1 MNDAISSWQ
10 IPLEFIR
17 EGIPL
22 IVLPASVNES
32 EPLRF
37 ILDTGNATAPF
48 ILSRQIA
55 ARLKIDA
62 HPSSEFPAP
71 SVVGSEPTELLA
83 ATAESVSVGPF
94 REEAIRIG
102 VSKAIDQLSRAIGKE
117 IDGNIGYPF
126 LKNLRITIDYPR
138 NTLRVSRSVRRG
150 EDPRAF
156 DFDLGS
162 PKPLILISATL
173 NGRGPY
179 RFALDTG
186 AGSTIVSHELAQ
198 QLGLSQGAHIPI
210 QGAGGPATG
219 FLTKLSSLEFGNVS
233 LRDVTV
239 VAADVFA
246 SLRNPV
252 GGELDGIIG
261 YNVMRQFCV
270 TIDYPMKRM
279 RFES

>member
-1 MNDAISSWQ
+1 MNDKTTSWQ
-10 IPLEFIR
+10 IPLRFIR
-17 EGIPL
+17 DGIPL
-22 IVLPASVNES
+22 IVIPAFVNERG
-32 EPLRF
+32 PFDF

-48 ILSRQIA
+48 VLSRKLAEQLDIKA
-55 ARLKIDA
+55 QPGD
-62 HPSSEFPAP
+62 EFAAP
-71 SVVGSEPTELLA
+71 SVVGNQPTELLA
-83 ATAESVSVGPF
+83 ATAESIAVGPF
-94 REEAIRIG
+94 RKERLRLGI
-102 VSKAIDQLSRAIGKE
+102 SKAMDQLSRAIGKE

-126 LKNLRITIDYPR
+126 LKNRRITIDYPR
-138 NTLRVSRSVRRG
+138 KILRFSRPARAG

-162 PKPLILISATL
+162 PKPLILLSATV

-179 RFALDTG
+179 RFAVDTG
-186 AGSTIVSHELAQ
+186 AGSTIISRELAR

-219 FLTKLSSLEFGNVS
+219 FLTQLSSLEFGNVS
-233 LRDVTV
+233 LRDLTV